1 MTIQTVPPLP
11 VFSPSRSRPASPVL
25 RALLARVAPLVFGA
39 SALVP
44 FAASAQQASAP
55 LQEAGIESTTPEDV
69 GVDSSELVRLSQW
82 IRDQKLDVYSLLVV
96 KDGKL
101 IFERYGAGA
110 SRNANYELYS
120 VTKSVTSLVAGILV
134 DQGKIGLNDSV
145 GDKLSAWRPDLRA
158 DFADKRNIE
167 LRHVLSMSSGLH
179 YDFRP
184 KDDPIYYTAPDRLK
198 LAAATKPKVAPSTEF
213 EYTDINPILTSAMLS
228 AAAHAPVE
236 QYAQAHLFEPL
247 GMQHA
252 AWERA
257 DQKGLVSAG
266 WGLRLR
272 AVDMAKIGMLVLD
285 HGRWQGR
292 QVVPQQWI
300 AQMTTPAVSPYF
312 GYYWWVNNIVQ
323 SEPEFDAM
331 GFKGQ
336 FITVLPKR
344 NTVIVMT
351 SMLPIEGGL
360 RDAKNVQMFRQMV
373 SGYIVPALDNAQH
386 AKPSD
391 ARRQALAQELEVSAR
406 TQGIPGTS
414 MDPTDKPK
422 L

>member
-11 VFSPSRSRPASPVL
+11 VFSPSRSRRASPVP
-25 RALLARVAPLVFGA
+25 RTLLARVAPLVFGA

-44 FAASAQQASAP
+44 FAASAQQASPP
-55 LQEAGIESTTPEDV
+55 LHETGIESTTPEDV

-198 LAAATKPKVAPSTEF
+198 LAAATKPKVAPGTAF

-228 AAAHAPVE
+228 AAAREPVE
-236 QYAQAHLFEPL
+236 RYAQAHLFEPL

-323 SEPEFDAM
+323 NEPEYDAM

-360 RDAKNVQMFRQMV
+360 RDAKNVRMFRQMV
-373 SGYIVPALDNAQH
+373 GGYIVPALNNARH

-391 ARRQALAQELEVSAR
+391 ERHAALAQELEVSAR
-406 TQGIPGTS
+406 AQGVPGTS